1 MEIRTEKIIEAYNG
15 ASTETVG
22 VLNRML
28 GTDVPA
34 VGFVKTFDE
43 AVESL
48 GSDHP
53 VVRRYRRKGMDGD
66 TEAEA
71 FERLRVVTAA
81 VNRFLTSILP
91 PPHLPSGDMHCQ
103 EDPRWYPVFWFYSSK
118 EEADMERSEGEVVF
132 EITTYGKTMEEIAKR
147 DRLCWCVVGAAA
159 RDGKES
165 LDGTSSPSLAYLSR
179 EGAIHSGSC
188 FSELWFKF
196 IGRGER

>member
-1 MEIRTEKIIEAYNG
+1 MEIGTEKIIEAYSG

-66 TEAEA
+66 TEAET

-91 PPHLPSGDMHCQ
+91 PPIYHQATCTVRKRLGGTPCFGSTH
-103 EDPRWYPVFWFYSSK
+103 PRRRRTWNVRK
-118 EEADMERSEGEVVF
+118 G
-132 EITTYGKTMEEIAKR
+132 
-147 DRLCWCVVGAAA
+147 RLCSRSQRTERHWRKSPNGTGCAGAWSERPRGTERNLWTA
-159 RDGKES
+159 RLHRRLHTCQGRV
-165 LDGTSSPSLAYLSR
+165 PYIR
-179 EGAIHSGSC
+179 EAVSANFGSN
-188 FSELWFKF
+188 S
-196 IGRGER
+196 